1 MGQVQTAQIGVA
13 SFDNL
18 KKKFT
23 TIIEDILG
31 ILEEKNNSIE
41 SLVQG
46 MLSLYK
52 EYKEAKQYDKIDE
65 IRTYFKANGL
75 VIKDMKNR
83 IDWAY
88 EE

>member
-1 MGQVQTAQIGVA
+1 
-13 SFDNL
+13 
-18 KKKFT
+18 
-23 TIIEDILG
+23 
-31 ILEEKNNSIE
+31 LEEKNNSIE
-41 SLVQG
+41 ALAKG

-52 EYKEAKQYDKIDE
+52 EFKETKQYDKIDE

-75 VIKDMKNR
+75 VIKDMKTR

>member
-1 MGQVQTAQIGVA
+1 M
-13 SFDNL
+13 
-18 KKKFT
+18 
-23 TIIEDILG
+23 G

-41 SLVQG
+41 SLAQG

-52 EYKEAKQYDKIDE
+52 EYKEAKRYDKIDE

-75 VIKDMKNR
+75 VIKDMKTR

>member
-1 MGQVQTAQIGVA
+1 MGQVQTAQIGEA
-13 SFDNL
+13 SFKNL

-23 TIIEDILG
+23 LIIEDILG

-41 SLVQG
+41 PLAHG

-75 VIKDMKNR
+75 VIKDMKTR